1 MTNEQATYRRVLR
14 RETHAPR
21 TLPAVVVASVCLVLL
36 IALIAGGIWWLVDP
50 LFRETATAW
59 FAGTA
64 DLARTQPAAI
74 TAGIVLVILALVLI
88 VLAVTPGRRPRRAR
102 TTERTA
108 LLVDDGVI
116 ADSIADAVARRTGIT
131 RGQASVTVGRRIATV
146 RITPTS
152 GRAIDRA
159 AAESAVSET
168 VSSIGF
174 AATPR
179 IVVTAEG
186 VIA

>member
-21 TLPAVVVASVCLVLL
+21 TVPAAVVAVVGVVS
-36 IALIAGGIWWLVDP
+36 ALAFLTGGAWWLVDAA
-50 LFRETATAW
+50 FRDRVARELDALAAGATAQ
-59 FAGTA
+59 AA
-64 DLARTQPAAI
+64 PLASGA
-74 TAGIVLVILALVLI
+74 VLVLLAFVLLALAVL
-88 VLAVTPGRRPRRAR
+88 PGRRRRRAR

-116 ADSIADAVARRTGIT
+116 ADSVAEAVARRAGVD
-131 RGQASVTVGRRIATV
+131 RARVAVTVGRRDVTV

-152 GRAIDRA
+152 GVPVDRFGAERA
-159 AAESAVSET
+159 AKDVLSG
-168 VSSIGF
+168 IGF
-174 AATPR
+174 PAIPR
-179 IVVTAEG
+179 VSVDEHG